1 MDSVNNTAGR
11 RIRVYFLGSGGIGLP
26 AFDSL
31 TDAPD
36 IDVVGVGTRPDR
48 PAGRRR
54 IAHST
59 PVAKAAAR
67 RGISPDK
74 PSSVNAANFLSHLQ
88 NLALDIIVLMAF
100 GQILKPEILS
110 LPPYGCLNIHA
121 SLLPRHRGAS
131 PIQAAIV
138 AGDTESGISFMNMN
152 KGLDTGPVYEEHP
165 VSLAPDETASSL
177 EIKLAEIAA
186 ENVCN
191 VVRSVVCDGVQ
202 PRPQDHR
209 RATLAPKLKKSD
221 GQINWREPADL
232 IERKIRAFTP
242 WPRAYFFIK
251 TGRKERRIQVVKA
264 IADAQKPVASKPGQI
279 LQADKHD
286 WVIACGA
293 GCLHLQRIIPSGKKE
308 MTASEFLRGTQLQVG
323 NVVKGAPKGE
333 GPTYEATFD

>member
-1 MDSVNNTAGR
+1 MESANNIAER
-11 RIRVYFLGSGGIGLP
+11 RIRAYFLGSGGIGVP

-31 TDAPD
+31 NDAPD

-54 IAHST
+54 VAHST
-59 PVAKAAAR
+59 PITKAADR

-74 PSSVNAANFLSHLQ
+74 PSSINAASFLARLQ
-88 NLALDIIVLMAF
+88 DLALDIIVLMAF
-100 GQILKPEILS
+100 GQILKPELLN

-138 AGDTESGISFMNMN
+138 AGDTESGISFMKMN
-152 KGLDTGPVYEEHP
+152 EGLDTGPVYEEHP

-191 VVRSVVCDGVQ
+191 VVRSVVWDGIQ
-202 PRPQDHR
+202 PRPQDHH
-209 RATLAPKLKKSD
+209 RATIAPKLKKSD

-242 WPRAYFFIK
+242 WPRAYFFIE

-264 IADAQKPVASKPGQI
+264 IADAQKPAGSKPGQI
-279 LQADKHD
+279 LQADKRD
-286 WVIACGA
+286 WVIACGW
-293 GCLHLQRIIPSGKKE
+293 GCLHLKRIIPSGKKE
-308 MTASEFLRGTQLQVG
+308 MTASEFLRGIQLQVG
-323 NVVKGAPKGE
+323 NMVRGAPTGE
-333 GPTYEATFD
+333 SPTYETTFD